1 MNSKIEPRDYCWGCV
16 VRGKI
21 RDTLAAVDPSM
32 PLELVVDDVFRELT
46 LTEVGQCARETL
58 LAWAEDERR
67 PPRPRRLARI
77 ASPEHRQARNDHG
90 DC

>member
-1 MNSKIEPRDYCWGCV
+1 MNSTIETHDDCWGCV

-21 RDTLAAVDPSM
+21 RDTLAGVDPSM
-32 PLELVVDDVFRELT
+32 PLELVMEDVFRELT
-46 LTEVGQCARETL
+46 LTEVCQCARETL
-58 LAWAEDERR
+58 LAWAEEERR

-77 ASPEHRQARNDHG
+77 VSPEHRRARNEHG